1 MAAKNQVAPAA
12 RILRPTLACL
22 RQPRVGHPP
31 SQLSPFA
38 VLAVCQDNNTSPPT
52 MRPLMCFKRENAK
65 SGYFPFRH
73 GRLRTS
79 RFPSFSTCVFLSTPT
94 ERATRAL
101 GHLRPYLS
109 SHLST
114 IHLFTLWLPDM
125 KTTVLPPF
133 GGGQSAASALVS
145 SAQRSPRIAPAARP
159 LLSPHCSIPNNSPSC
174 CHPEAPLLRRGDLLF
189 FTAQLYC
196 FQEFPSNLY
205 GPKNLRVFHSLS
217 C

>member
-125 KTTVLPPF
+125 KTTVLPR
-133 GGGQSAASALVS
+133 SAAANRPLPLSCLLPSAPPASPLLPVPFSAHIALSPTTLPLVVIPRRRFCAVGICCS
-145 SAQRSPRIAPAARP
+145 LLHNSIVFKNFHLTPTAPRICGF
-159 LLSPHCSIPNNSPSC
+159 S
-174 CHPEAPLLRRGDLLF
+174 
-189 FTAQLYC
+189 TA
-196 FQEFPSNLY
+196 
-205 GPKNLRVFHSLS
+205 
-217 C
+217 